1 MRELTDTKQF
11 LALSKPF
18 PSSIAC
24 KVADFFAL
32 SKIKLSLLVVITSAL
47 GYWLAFKEPIAQ
59 NPNWSTVHFLVT
71 VLGILCFVF
80 SANALNQVMEREFD
94 ALMERTKNR
103 PLPSGR
109 MNVLEATAIA
119 LVIGSIGAYLLFS
132 FTNLLT
138 LVLALVAWSVYLF
151 AYTPLKRKTPFCTAV
166 GAISGALPPV
176 IGWTAVKGEIG
187 LGAALLFSLQFLWQ
201 FPHFWLIAWMYS
213 DDYSKAGF
221 KVLPKLP
228 THLLTKLIV
237 GSTALVVLIGTFPVA
252 TNLTYFWLHFSLA
265 FAIGCWLLVLTF
277 RFSVS
282 PSRPIARNLLALV
295 DAYLPLILL
304 VWLFKT

>member
-1 MRELTDTKQF
+1 MKALTDTKQVF
-11 LALSKPF
+11 ALSRLF

-24 KVADFFAL
+24 KVVDFFAL
-32 SKIKLSLLVVITSAL
+32 SKIKLSSLVVITSTL

-59 NPNWSTVHFLVT
+59 NLNWSTVHFLLT
-71 VLGILCFVF
+71 MLGILCLVF
-80 SANALNQVMEREFD
+80 SANALNQAMEREFD

-109 MNVLEATAIA
+109 MKVSEAKAIA
-119 LVIGSIGAYLLFS
+119 FVIGSIGAYLLFS
-132 FTNLLT
+132 FMNLLT
-138 LVLALVAWSVYLF
+138 LVLAFVAWSVYLF

-187 LGAALLFSLQFLWQ
+187 LEAVLLFSLQFLWQ

-213 DDYSKAGF
+213 EDYSKAGF

-237 GSTALVVLIGTFPVA
+237 GFTALVVLVGILPVA
-252 TNLTYFWLHFSLA
+252 TNLTSSWFQFSLV
-265 FAIGCWLLVLTF
+265 FAIVCWLLVSAF

-282 PSRPIARNLLALV
+282 PSRPIARQLLALI

-304 VWLFKT
+304 VWLFTT